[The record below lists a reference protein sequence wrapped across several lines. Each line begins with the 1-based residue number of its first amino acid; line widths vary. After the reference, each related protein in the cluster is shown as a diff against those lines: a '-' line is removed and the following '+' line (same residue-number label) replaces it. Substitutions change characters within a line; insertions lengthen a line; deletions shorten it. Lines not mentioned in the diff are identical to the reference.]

1 MRKISAS
8 ILIALSILSGLGG
21 VVDKTEGTLGIGK
34 PKTEQFDS
42 RNDAGS
48 RSPLVEFVLSGAFAA
63 AAGLVGGRSG
73 GDKDARFDVE
83 RIVRRGEQGNFS
95 EAEIANAFN
104 KSEAGIRQLILYL
117 CEDLGLGKTNVER
130 VSFVYDASELIVSV
144 RGFVQA
150 DNTEKL
156 DKLNDLIMKLL
167 SEKLHRA
174 AQINTASVGGFD
186 EAIRRA
192 VDEQVAEGREKLMQ
206 TIRLF
211 SH

>member
-1 MRKISAS
+1 MS
-8 ILIALSILSGLGG
+8 
-21 VVDKTEGTLGIGK
+21 
-34 PKTEQFDS
+34 
-42 RNDAGS
+42 
-48 RSPLVEFVLSGAFAA
+48 
-63 AAGLVGGRSG
+63 
-73 GDKDARFDVE
+73 
-83 RIVRRGEQGNFS
+83 
-95 EAEIANAFN
+95 
-104 KSEAGIRQLILYL
+104 
-117 CEDLGLGKTNVER
+117 
-130 VSFVYDASELIVSV
+130 
-144 RGFVQA
+144 
-150 DNTEKL
+150 EKL